1 VLELL
6 RSRSDWDAILMDI
19 NMPGMSGLEAAQAIR
34 KGSFAC
40 RDVPIIALTAHS
52 DQATVAAAQ
61 AAGINAFLT
70 KPVDAAVLHEKL
82 RQLIGREA
90 VRVAPA
96 PLVATPGGSVAGS
109 AGVDLLDLKRLESY
123 RRIGML
129 DELLSDYFPEAA
141 RLIDRLETAEQ
152 RQDLSGGLEALHS
165 LLGMS
170 GEAGAAALHH
180 LVRRI
185 YVPMIEEHLW
195 PQAEGWLGQ
204 IRALALRT
212 DEALTAYGREQVRTP
227 AI

>member
-1 VLELL
+1 MCP
-6 RSRSDWDAILMDI
+6 S
-19 NMPGMSGLEAAQAIR
+19 
-34 KGSFAC
+34 
-40 RDVPIIALTAHS
+40 
-52 DQATVAAAQ
+52 AAQ
-61 AAGINAFLT
+61 AAGINAVLT

-204 IRALALRT
+204 IRCAHRRSRTCSRCCQQKPCTRLAPFSLSTTRPRR
-212 DEALTAYGREQVRTP
+212 ASGSH
-227 AI
+227 